1 MPYRLHHHGGGR
13 KVTNQRIGMEVSI
26 AISEAIKLA
35 NVDCIAAYPITPQ
48 THIVEHLSEQVAD
61 GHLDAEFIPVE
72 SEHSAMSVCIGT
84 SAVGARTFTSS
95 SSQGLALM
103 HELLFIASAMRF
115 PIVMAV
121 VNRALSAPLNIWN
134 DHSDIMASRDC
145 GWIQVF
151 VENGQQAFDQTICAF
166 RIAED
171 RRVLLPVAVNLD
183 GFSLS
188 HVVEPLELV
197 HQETVNK
204 FLPPYQPLYAI
215 HPDRPITMGAFAMPE
230 VYMETRKAHEVVLR
244 NAKRVI
250 LEVWDEWATLT
261 GRRYQPIEGYQM
273 EGAEIAILAA
283 GGVSE
288 VAMEAVDQ
296 MREKGKK
303 VGLLK
308 LHLWRPF
315 PLEELK
321 QMISG
326 VKTLVVIDRAL
337 STGGPGGP
345 VFSEIRSALYTHP
358 KRPKVVG
365 FIAGLG
371 GRDVPPEQ
379 VVAMVERATA
389 ARGKKKSEEF
399 YMIGV
404 RERG

>member
-1 MPYRLHHHGGGR
+1 
-13 KVTNQRIGMEVSI
+13 VTNKRIGMEVSI

-95 SSQGLALM
+95 ASQGLALM

-115 PIVMAV
+115 PIVMAA
-121 VNRALSAPLNIWN
+121 VNRTLSAPLNIWN
-134 DHSDIMASRDC
+134 DQSDIMASRDC
-145 GWIQVF
+145 GWIQLF

-166 RIAED
+166 RMGED

-183 GFSLS
+183 GFTIS

-197 HQETVNK
+197 SQETVNK
-204 FLPPYQPLYAI
+204 FLPPYQPLYTL
-215 HPDRPITMGAFAMPE
+215 HPDHPMTMGAFAMPE
-230 VYMETRKAHEVVLR
+230 IFMETRKAHEVALR
-244 NAKRVI
+244 NSKQVI
-250 LEVWDEWATLT
+250 VEVWKEWGDLT
-261 GRRYQPIEGYQM
+261 GRYYQPIQGYRM

-283 GGVSE
+283 GGIGE
-288 VAMEAVDQ
+288 IAMEAVDGLRQ
-296 MREKGKK
+296 RGRE

-326 VKTLVVIDRAL
+326 VKTVVVIDRAI

-345 VFSEIRSALYTHP
+345 IYSEIRSALYAQP
-358 KRPKVVG
+358 KRPRVVG

-379 VVAMVERATA
+379 VVSMVERATA
-389 ARGKKKSEEF
+389 TRGKKKSEEF
-399 YMIGV
+399 AMFGV